1 MGHVFLLPLQVLNV
15 SLQFFEAQ
23 RSGRLPTGTQL
34 PADRNMQTVMP
45 CVVLLPL
52 QVLNVSL
59 QFFEAQ
65 RSGRLPRISNVP
77 WRGNSAVFDSVL
89 MPGNR
94 NVSLTG
100 GW

>member
-1 MGHVFLLPLQVLNV
+1 VSLLLALQVLNV
-15 SLQFFEAQ
+15 S
-23 RSGRLPTGTQL
+23 
-34 PADRNMQTVMP
+34 M
-45 CVVLLPL
+45 
-52 QVLNVSL
+52 

-77 WRGNSAVFDSVL
+77 WRGNSAIFDSVL
-89 MPGNR
+89 MSGNR